1 MVSMSFFV
9 TDFDRINSNS
19 PPNRQTHRVN
29 PFLKDMPKSSNNLK
43 HMETIPTSTENQ
55 QQQQQQPQPLSQN
68 RHELITQLPTK
79 IINNP
84 QSIEN
89 NQDQLQ
95 QQQQQHIEI
104 ENINNQ
110 AEEPRKQHL
119 KNDLNDESQI
129 TATENENENDQT
141 TKKNIVNNNET
152 NSNSIDTSS
161 NSDNQNGNEIIEEG
175 TGTVKTT
182 LPAGKVVRRKKTP
195 PQQGGNGNGNGN
207 GNDLMSSSVT
217 NTTTINNNNNRSNAM
232 HRASLAKME
241 GLLTNSNDHLN
252 VSSMSTS
259 MEIEGK
265 FVHKL

>member
-1 MVSMSFFV
+1 MM
-9 TDFDRINSNS
+9 
-19 PPNRQTHRVN
+19 
-29 PFLKDMPKSSNNLK
+29 LNN
-43 HMETIPTSTENQ
+43 
-55 QQQQQQPQPLSQN
+55 
-68 RHELITQLPTK
+68 
-79 IINNP
+79 
-84 QSIEN
+84 
-89 NQDQLQ
+89 
-95 QQQQQHIEI
+95 
-104 ENINNQ
+104 
-110 AEEPRKQHL
+110 
-119 KNDLNDESQI
+119 ESQI

-152 NSNSIDTSS
+152 NSNSIETSS

-182 LPAGKVVRRKKTP
+182 LPAGKVIRRKKTP

-207 GNDLMSSSVT
+207 DIMSSSVT

-259 MEIEGK
+259 MEIEDDKHIDVTLPEWVVVGES
-265 FVHKL
+265 VLIRPYNTSGIISYVG